1 MENNITSEILE
12 SIGKIHEDSNNC
24 KLTDTIFTR
33 LDPELTLL
41 SGYLGTTKTQ
51 SLLAALVFSLGYN
64 GNTVTLDDLVM
75 HLDCNP
81 VRILTYRN
89 DLNALRLS
97 GIFANHRSKDSMRSG
112 TGDSFAINE
121 TIRKAILNN
130 RPVPPIREEPIHDIY
145 QLMEKL
151 YSMVV
156 PPDEEGLPTGELF
169 QQAGRILAAGSHLPL
184 ISKMNTLIPDI
195 PDTYLFFHLVWVSFM
210 GSRSADLSRTLAGI
224 YDNITVRMQYKQ
236 KILSGENLLVKN
248 NLIETAEGNLFN
260 NIEIK
265 LTDQSKRLL
274 QEYGLNMFIKNKKR
288 NNIIHPSGIPFRE
301 LIFKESEMEQLSLL
315 RDLLAEEKFRET
327 QQRLAEKNLPKG
339 VTVLLHGAPG
349 TGKTE
354 IVRQM
359 ARETGRELMKV
370 EISQAKSMWF
380 GESEKIIKSLFT
392 DYKCYAGE
400 CERTPILFFNEADA
414 IFARRMQ
421 KVTSS
426 PARTENVMQNILLEE
441 MEQFEGI
448 LIATTNLAGN
458 FDSAFERRFLF
469 KIEFH
474 LPDTPVRA
482 RIWKSRLP
490 SLPLE
495 DCTELARKFDL
506 SGGQIDNVLRKNEIR
521 EIVHGNQCT
530 FEYLITCCSEEKWV
544 GSNSK
549 IGFTKA

>member
-1 MENNITSEILE
+1 
-12 SIGKIHEDSNNC
+12 
-24 KLTDTIFTR
+24 
-33 LDPELTLL
+33 
-41 SGYLGTTKTQ
+41 
-51 SLLAALVFSLGYN
+51 
-64 GNTVTLDDLVM
+64 
-75 HLDCNP
+75 
-81 VRILTYRN
+81 
-89 DLNALRLS
+89 
-97 GIFANHRSKDSMRSG
+97 
-112 TGDSFAINE
+112 
-121 TIRKAILNN
+121 
-130 RPVPPIREEPIHDIY
+130 
-145 QLMEKL
+145 
-151 YSMVV
+151 
-156 PPDEEGLPTGELF
+156 
-169 QQAGRILAAGSHLPL
+169 
-184 ISKMNTLIPDI
+184 
-195 PDTYLFFHLVWVSFM
+195 
-210 GSRSADLSRTLAGI
+210 
-224 YDNITVRMQYKQ
+224 
-236 KILSGENLLVKN
+236 
-248 NLIETAEGNLFN
+248 
-260 NIEIK
+260 
-265 LTDQSKRLL
+265 
-274 QEYGLNMFIKNKKR
+274 
-288 NNIIHPSGIPFRE
+288 
-301 LIFKESEMEQLSLL
+301 
-315 RDLLAEEKFRET
+315 
-327 QQRLAEKNLPKG
+327 
-339 VTVLLHGAPG
+339 
-349 TGKTE
+349 
-354 IVRQM
+354 
-359 ARETGRELMKV
+359 MKV